1 MILEV
6 NNTFDERRMYFLK
19 DTGTGVP
26 DSLSAINEDGSKEQ
40 KTTDKSCALD
50 PPIGEKKA
58 RSKFVKS
65 WAKDFHVSP
74 FNSRKGSYSL
84 MAEDPLNRLE
94 NSNKPVNNTITLTS
108 SQSHAKLVARV
119 FSTTNS
125 IDPSSLTRW
134 ETFKFLASWWWVGFV
149 TYPRI
154 VKEAGKLFFKRKLPV
169 YYRPEVLQASIG
181 RHETGD
187 ERAIAHSFRSLF
199 HSLISQSDLSVP
211 VLFESGISTSSS
223 PELIIPIHLRQS
235 PAPDPIHLKIT
246 TPLFYA
252 RLARHPPIAELMT
265 SEIQNQDDKT
275 RTLHVSGDPEAILR
289 LFDRTVS
296 PTNSANASF
305 TQPPDSTTPTP
316 TPTPNP
322 SPLTLLP
329 LLPRLRW
336 SLFLLFKKFTLNKE
350 SPQRRLPFSLLD
362 EHVILHQDASG
373 ATGYRRAMTKLLA
386 SDMLAFGIP
395 EIIDAVSWLVKMMLC
410 YLHVTALKAA
420 LVQVGWLECGGLDGT
435 GTCGIPLGGFG
446 VHIWWLLRES
456 L

>member
-26 DSLSAINEDGSKEQ
+26 DSLSATNEDKSNERR
-40 KTTDKSCALD
+40 TTDGSSALD
-50 PPIGEKKA
+50 PLVGEKRA

-84 MAEDPLNRLE
+84 MAEDPLSRLE
-94 NSNKPVNNTITLTS
+94 NSNKPVNITITLIS

-149 TYPRI
+149 TFPRI
-154 VKEAGKLFFKRKLPV
+154 VNEAGKLFFKRKLPV
-169 YYRPEVLQASIG
+169 FYRPEVLQASIG
-181 RHETGD
+181 RHETSD
-187 ERAIAHSFRSLF
+187 ERAIAYSFRSLL
-199 HSLISQSDLSVP
+199 HSLVSRSDLSVP

-223 PELIIPIHLRQS
+223 PEPIIPNHLRQS

-252 RLARHPPIAELMT
+252 RLARHSHIAELMT
-265 SEIQNQDDKT
+265 SEIRNQDDKT
-275 RTLHVSGDPEAILR
+275 RTLHVSRNPEAILR
-289 LFDRTVS
+289 LFDHNAS
-296 PTNSANASF
+296 PTKSTNASF
-305 TQPPDSTTPTP
+305 TKPPDLNTPT
-316 TPTPNP
+316 P
-322 SPLTLLP
+322 SPLTHHPFLH
-329 LLPRLRW
+329 RLRW
-336 SLFLLFKKFTLNKE
+336 SLFLFFKKFNLNKD
-350 SPQRRLPFSLLD
+350 SAQRLPFSLLD
-362 EHVILHQDASG
+362 EHVILHEDASG
-373 ATGYRRAMTKLLA
+373 ATNYRRAVTKLLA
-386 SDMLAFGIP
+386 SDVLAFGIP
-395 EIIDAVSWLVKMMLC
+395 EIIDAVSWLVKMMFC
-410 YLHVTALKAA
+410 YLHVTVLKAA
-420 LVQVGWLECGGLDGT
+420 LVQVGWLECGGMDGS
-435 GTCGIPLGGFG
+435 GTWGIGLGGFG
-446 VHIWWLLRES
+446 VHIWWLLGES